1 MKRINY
7 LFLLLGTFLL
17 GGCSESVEETIT
29 YKVNEPVFMSADLF
43 RKSVRVTDVPQKINK
58 QGKIA
63 FFQGYM
69 YISEPE
75 KGIHIIDNRNP
86 AKPNVIGFI
95 ELLGN
100 ADMAIKDNIL
110 YADSYIDLVWF
121 DVSSPAQPRLLG
133 RKEEVFPTSVPSI
146 DNNFVCDYE
155 KSMDR
160 NNGIVI
166 GWVVKERT
174 EKYMRERSY
183 WWWWRGGMLEDSAPM
198 ANSAYTG
205 GAKGAVGQTGSM
217 SRFAIYKNN
226 LYTVLNNQLGIFNIE
241 NPTPVKSSED
251 FYVGWNVETIF
262 SYKDYMYM
270 GTPTGMLIYSVADPL
285 KPERMASITHIL
297 GCDPVVVENDVA
309 YVTIHSGNFC
319 GQNSKQLLIYN
330 VKDPKQPKHIVS
342 YEMKNPKGL
351 GIDNGTLFLCDE
363 GLKVFNAS
371 NPLTIMDP
379 ANLLAH
385 DKGMDGFD
393 LIAYEK
399 TLMMIAT
406 DGIYQ
411 YDYTDLK
418 NIKPLSKISIGN

>member
-1 MKRINY
+1 MKPLHYIS
-7 LFLLLGTFLL
+7 LLLGIFLL
-17 GGCSESVEETIT
+17 GGCSESVEETVT
-29 YKVNEPVFMSADLF
+29 YKVNEPVFMSVDLF
-43 RKSVRVTDVPQKINK
+43 RKSVRISDVPQPITK

-63 FFQGYM
+63 FFHGYM

-86 AKPNVIGFI
+86 AKPVRTGFI

-121 DVSSPAQPRLLG
+121 DITSPSEPRLLG
-133 RKEEVFPTSVPSI
+133 RKEEVFPQAVPAI
-146 DNNFVCDYE
+146 DNNYLCDYE

-174 EKYMRERSY
+174 EKYMRNRNY
-183 WWWWRGGMLEDSAPM
+183 WWWRGGMMEDSYTL
-198 ANSAYTG
+198 ANANYGSST
-205 GAKGAVGQTGSM
+205 KGAVGQTGSM
-217 SRFAIYKNN
+217 SRFAIYKNY
-226 LYTVLNNQLGIFNIE
+226 LYTVLNNQLGIFNIDIPE
-241 NPTPVKSSED
+241 PVKKGEN

-270 GTPTGMLIYSVADPL
+270 GTPTGMLIYSVADPE
-285 KPERMASITHIL
+285 KPERQASVTHIL
-297 GCDPVVVENDVA
+297 GCDPVVVEDDIA

-319 GQNSKQLLIYN
+319 GQNSNQLLVYN

-351 GIDNGTLFLCDE
+351 GIDNKTLFVCDD
-363 GLKVFNAS
+363 GLKVFNAENS
-371 NPLTIMDP
+371 LTIMDP
-379 ANLLAH
+379 KNLLAH
-385 DKGMDGFD
+385 ENGMNGFD
-393 LIAYEK
+393 LIAFNK
-399 TLMMIAT
+399 TLMMIAE

-418 NIKPLSKISIGN
+418 NIKPLGKITIGK

>member
-7 LFLLLGTFLL
+7 LFLFLSIFMIH
-17 GGCSESVEETIT
+17 GCSDSVEETVT
-29 YKVNEPVFMSADLF
+29 YKINEPVFMSADLF
-43 RKSVRVTDVPQKINK
+43 RKSVRVTQVPQEIGK

-86 AKPNVIGFI
+86 ANPNTIGFI

-121 DVSSPAQPRLLG
+121 DVSTPAQPRLLG
-133 RKEEVFPTSVPSI
+133 RKEEVFPTSVPATENNYLC
-146 DNNFVCDYE
+146 DNE

-160 NNGIVI
+160 SNGIVI
-166 GWVVKERT
+166 GWVVSERT
-174 EKYMRERSY
+174 EKYMRDRNF
-183 WWWWRGGMLEDSAPM
+183 WWWGGGMLEDSAPM
-198 ANSAYTG
+198 ANSSYSG
-205 GAKGAVGQTGSM
+205 GTKSAVGQTGSM
-217 SRFAIYKNN
+217 SRFAIYKNY

-241 NPTPVKSSED
+241 LPSPVKSGEN
-251 FYVGWNVETIF
+251 FYVGSNVETIF

-270 GTPTGMLIYSVADPL
+270 GTPTGMLIYSVADPV
-285 KPERMASITHIL
+285 KPERLASVTHIL

-319 GQNSKQLLIYN
+319 GQNSNQLLIYN
-330 VKDPKQPKHIVS
+330 VIDPKHPKHIVS

-363 GLKVFNAS
+363 GLKVFNAE

-379 ANLLAH
+379 KNLLAH
-385 DKGMDGFD
+385 EKGMDGYD
-393 LIAYEK
+393 LIAFEK
-399 TLMMIAT
+399 TLMMMAA

-418 NIKPLSKISIGN
+418 NIKPLSKITIGN

>member
-7 LFLLLGTFLL
+7 LFLFLSIFMIH
-17 GGCSESVEETIT
+17 GCSDSVEETVT
-29 YKVNEPVFMSADLF
+29 YKINEPVFMSADLF
-43 RKSVRVTDVPQKINK
+43 RKSVRVTQVPQEIGK

-86 AKPNVIGFI
+86 ANPNTIGFI

-121 DVSSPAQPRLLG
+121 DVSTPAQPRLLG
-133 RKEEVFPTSVPSI
+133 RKEEVFPTSVPATE
-146 DNNFVCDYE
+146 NNYLCDYE

-160 NNGIVI
+160 SNGIVI
-166 GWVVKERT
+166 GWVVSERT
-174 EKYMRERSY
+174 EKYMRDRNF
-183 WWWWRGGMLEDSAPM
+183 WWWGGGMLEDSAPM
-198 ANSAYTG
+198 ANSSYSG
-205 GAKGAVGQTGSM
+205 GTKSAVGQTGSM
-217 SRFAIYKNN
+217 SRFAIYKNY
-226 LYTVLNNQLGIFNIE
+226 LYTVLKNQLGIFNIE
-241 NPTPVKSSED
+241 LPSPVKSGEN
-251 FYVGWNVETIF
+251 FYVGSNVETIF

-270 GTPTGMLIYSVADPL
+270 GTPTGMLIYSVADPV
-285 KPERMASITHIL
+285 KPERLASVTHIL

-319 GQNSKQLLIYN
+319 GQNSNQLLIYN
-330 VKDPKQPKHIVS
+330 VIDPKHPKHIVS

-363 GLKVFNAS
+363 GLKVFNAE

-379 ANLLAH
+379 KNLLAH
-385 DKGMDGFD
+385 EKGMDGYD
-393 LIAYEK
+393 LIAFEK
-399 TLMMIAT
+399 TLMMMAA

-418 NIKPLSKISIGN
+418 NIKPLSKITIGN

>member
-7 LFLLLGTFLL
+7 LFLFLSIFMIH
-17 GGCSESVEETIT
+17 GCSDSVEETVT
-29 YKVNEPVFMSADLF
+29 YKINEPVFMSADLF
-43 RKSVRVTDVPQKINK
+43 RKSVRVTQVPQEIGK

-86 AKPNVIGFI
+86 ANPNTIGFI

-121 DVSSPAQPRLLG
+121 DVSTPAQPRLLG
-133 RKEEVFPTSVPSI
+133 RKEEVIPTSVPATE
-146 DNNFVCDYE
+146 NNYLCDYE

-160 NNGIVI
+160 SNGIVI
-166 GWVVKERT
+166 GWVVSERT
-174 EKYMRERSY
+174 EKYMRDRNF
-183 WWWWRGGMLEDSAPM
+183 WWWGGGMLEDSAPM
-198 ANSAYTG
+198 ANSSYSG
-205 GAKGAVGQTGSM
+205 GTKSAVGQTGSM
-217 SRFAIYKNN
+217 SRFAIYKNY

-241 NPTPVKSSED
+241 LPSPVKSGEN
-251 FYVGWNVETIF
+251 FYVGSNVETIF

-270 GTPTGMLIYSVADPL
+270 GTPTGMLIYSVADPV
-285 KPERMASITHIL
+285 KPERLASVTHIL

-319 GQNSKQLLIYN
+319 GQNSNQLLIYN
-330 VKDPKQPKHIVS
+330 VIDPKHPKHIVS

-363 GLKVFNAS
+363 GLKVFNAE

-379 ANLLAH
+379 KNLLAH
-385 DKGMDGFD
+385 EKGMDGYD
-393 LIAYEK
+393 LIAFEK
-399 TLMMIAT
+399 TLMMMAA

-418 NIKPLSKISIGN
+418 NIKPLSKITIGN